1 MQSKEKR
8 EVELVVI
15 SDVHLGTYGCRAEEL
30 LNYLRTIRPRT
41 LILNGDIVDI
51 WQFSKSYFPASHMKV
66 IMYITKLL
74 SRGTEVYYITGN
86 HDELLRK
93 FEGFSIGGLK
103 VVNKLVLDLH
113 GEPAWF
119 FHGDVFDVTM
129 EHSKWLAKLGG
140 KGYDLLI
147 MINTVVNWFGKRFGT
162 GRISLSKRIKDSV
175 KGAVKHINDFE
186 GTVTDIAMQ
195 SGYRYV
201 VCGHIHQPALKH
213 VYSNDG
219 RSVFY
224 LNSGDWVENLS
235 ALEYQDGTWQIY
247 KYADDPVAQKAADQH
262 TEDAV
267 DLAKMDHTS
276 SVLFTAMRAE
286 FAMKGVVLQ

>member
-186 GTVTDIAMQ
+186 G
-195 SGYRYV
+195 
-201 VCGHIHQPALKH
+201 
-213 VYSNDG
+213 
-219 RSVFY
+219 
-224 LNSGDWVENLS
+224 
-235 ALEYQDGTWQIY
+235 
-247 KYADDPVAQKAADQH
+247 
-262 TEDAV
+262 
-267 DLAKMDHTS
+267 
-276 SVLFTAMRAE
+276 
-286 FAMKGVVLQ
+286 